1 MKRYFL
7 GIDIGTFESRGILI
21 DESFRVAADASVP
34 HGMDNPQP
42 GWFEQEAEA
51 VWWGDLCKLCR
62 TLIKQSGIRPEQ
74 IACVGAGAVRPS
86 HLLRR
91 HGHKD
96 PLAEAA

>member
-51 VWWGDLCKLCR
+51 VWWGDL
-62 TLIKQSGIRPEQ
+62 
-74 IACVGAGAVRPS
+74 
-86 HLLRR
+86 
-91 HGHKD
+91 
-96 PLAEAA
+96 

>member
-62 TLIKQSGIRPEQ
+62 NPYPSAFRPGSSAQ
-74 IACVGAGAVRPS
+74 PGPPWAHR
-86 HLLRR
+86 
-91 HGHKD
+91 
-96 PLAEAA
+96 

>member
-42 GWFEQEAEA
+42 GWFEQDAET

-62 TLIKQSGIRPEQ
+62 ALIKQSEIRPEQ
-74 IACVGAGAVRPS
+74 ILS
-86 HLLRR
+86 LIHI
-91 HGHKD
+91 
-96 PLAEAA
+96 

>member
-42 GWFEQEAEA
+42 GWFEQEAVDRCDGA
-51 VWWGDLCKLCR
+51 VEIPQAGTKHSVNVSV
-62 TLIKQSGIRPEQ
+62 SGGVVLWSFFCQIRPK
-74 IACVGAGAVRPS
+74 R
-86 HLLRR
+86 
-91 HGHKD
+91 
-96 PLAEAA
+96 

>member
-42 GWFEQEAEA
+42 GWFEQEAEGLPA
-51 VWWGDLCKLCR
+51 RAICHEYDHLDGHIFKDITHHMLTEEELQKLD
-62 TLIKQSGIRPEQ
+62 E
-74 IACVGAGAVRPS
+74 
-86 HLLRR
+86 
-91 HGHKD
+91 
-96 PLAEAA
+96 E